1 MGFSALLDQPFYTGT
16 SATTLTPYPYD
27 VSIDGHP
34 YMVST
39 DPNANEKW
47 GVRLQQT
54 SLPLLRDQTD
64 NSDSPG
70 EQSLSPNQLWRR
82 SVESWHLGAG
92 QMRYDR
98 KTSTPY
104 RFYRSRGVDVW
115 TQGQLSLLDGV
126 LGTASGFTALL
137 PTACVAGSR
146 YYAGGGTGLLYW
158 SSDLN
163 LGGSSTRNTVTGLP
177 ATTVTSVCSDGTNVY
192 VACSGS
198 GVYKTTT
205 SSSAATSY
213 ATGTATLVGFH
224 KGRLLV
230 AGGGLLY
237 NPTATGALASPLID
251 LSGQGWTWT
260 AFGAGATVIYAAGYA
275 GDQSSVYAIT
285 IKPDGTALTTPT
297 VAATLPTGEIARAV
311 YGYLGFVVVGTD
323 KGVRFCNPDSN
334 GNLTLGGLIPTGS
347 PVYDFVGQD
356 RFVWFTWSAYETGAS
371 GLGRLDLSNF
381 TSDLTPAYATDLMK
395 VDPLLISTPV
405 IRNVD
410 VWNNLLVFTSE
421 TTSTGVFIQDTTAQA
436 YYPYLETGTIGFG
449 IGDLKAAVFADVRHD
464 PLTAG
469 SSVKISLAV
478 DQGSFSSLGVSS
490 TTGSTGAGRTFN
502 ANQVSGETFSL
513 RLDLNPD
520 SGSGPDLTV
529 HRLTLRA
536 YPQATRVSEYTVPII
551 LRDTINPDFAAEY
564 YCNIEVERD
573 YLTSLWRSQK
583 IVNYQE
589 GNISTLV
596 TVSDINFLGEK
607 RAPNSV
613 AFSGTMVVTLREV
626 LA

>member
-1 MGFSALLDQPFYTGT
+1 
-16 SATTLTPYPYD
+16 
-27 VSIDGHP
+27 
-34 YMVST
+34 
-39 DPNANEKW
+39 
-47 GVRLQQT
+47 
-54 SLPLLRDQTD
+54 
-64 NSDSPG
+64 
-70 EQSLSPNQLWRR
+70 
-82 SVESWHLGAG
+82 
-92 QMRYDR
+92 
-98 KTSTPY
+98 
-104 RFYRSRGVDVW
+104 
-115 TQGQLSLLDGV
+115 
-126 LGTASGFTALL
+126 
-137 PTACVAGSR
+137 
-146 YYAGGGTGLLYW
+146 
-158 SSDLN
+158 
-163 LGGSSTRNTVTGLP
+163 
-177 ATTVTSVCSDGTNVY
+177 
-192 VACSGS
+192 
-198 GVYKTTT
+198 
-205 SSSAATSY
+205 
-213 ATGTATLVGFH
+213 
-224 KGRLLV
+224 
-230 AGGGLLY
+230 
-237 NPTATGALASPLID
+237 
-251 LSGQGWTWT
+251 
-260 AFGAGATVIYAAGYA
+260 
-275 GDQSSVYAIT
+275 VYAIT